1 MNNPWQE
8 QAAFAPMFCDV
19 VKIDGVRGNGAF
31 QSSVKACVF
40 PAQDVDP
47 FDGASADSDMQSI
60 VVIVPK
66 AEQTG
71 APVKCQVQIG
81 DTLTLDDST
90 AWKASDIS
98 TVEKY
103 WKIEAR
109 SI

>member
-1 MNNPWQE
+1 
-8 QAAFAPMFCDV
+8 MFCDV

-40 PAQDVDP
+40 PAQDADP
-47 FDGASADSDMQSI
+47 FDNSSADSDMRT
-60 VVIVPK
+60 VTVIIPK

-71 APVKCQVQIG
+71 APPGCQVQLG
-81 DTLTLDDST
+81 DKLTLDDQT
-90 AWKASDIS
+90 AWKACDVS

-103 WKIEAR
+103 WKVEAR